1 MCDSDGQN
9 QVLLQAQLE
18 SNEDVVQVIEY
29 MIESELTQI
38 YTLLQLTHFG
48 TNCGVTSA
56 PYS

>member
-29 MIESELTQI
+29 MIESV
-38 YTLLQLTHFG
+38 LTHNLYAATIDAF
-48 TNCGVTSA
+48 
-56 PYS
+56 